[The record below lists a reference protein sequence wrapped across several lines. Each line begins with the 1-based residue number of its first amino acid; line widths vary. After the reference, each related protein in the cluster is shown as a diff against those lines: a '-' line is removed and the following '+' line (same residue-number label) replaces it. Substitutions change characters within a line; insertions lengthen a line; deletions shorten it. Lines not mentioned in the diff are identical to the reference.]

1 MAGRADSKLLS
12 RRVPLASQQVGPRN
26 AGEKESVMSYDIR
39 IKRGDG
45 TTVELRERHAI
56 IGGTYALG
64 GTTEAWLNV
73 TYNYSGISRRLLGD
87 EGIRVIYGMNIKDAR
102 PVLANAAV
110 RLGTAEPDEDYWKA
124 CDGNARKAILN
135 LLELT
140 DLALSDYPND
150 EMFWDG
156 D

>member
-1 MAGRADSKLLS
+1 
-12 RRVPLASQQVGPRN
+12 
-26 AGEKESVMSYDIR
+26 MSYDIR
-39 IKRGDG
+39 IKRKDG
-45 TTVELRERHAI
+45 TVVELRERHTI

-73 TYNYSGISRRLLGD
+73 TYNYGRIFRRLLGE

-102 PVLANAAV
+102 SILANAAAS
-110 RLGTAEPDEDYWKA
+110 LGNAEPDADYWKA
-124 CDGNARKAILN
+124 CDGNVRKAILS
-135 LLELT
+135 LIELT
-140 DLALSDYPND
+140 DRALSDYPND